1 MEILGESI
9 EGNSMG
15 SEQTIDNCK
24 TCQWFDEQ
32 KVKSL
37 AAQYKSDVIDSL
49 KQAEFEHI
57 NRFHFGEKKR

>member
-1 MEILGESI
+1 
-9 EGNSMG
+9 MG

-57 NRFHFGEKKR
+57 NRFHFGERKR